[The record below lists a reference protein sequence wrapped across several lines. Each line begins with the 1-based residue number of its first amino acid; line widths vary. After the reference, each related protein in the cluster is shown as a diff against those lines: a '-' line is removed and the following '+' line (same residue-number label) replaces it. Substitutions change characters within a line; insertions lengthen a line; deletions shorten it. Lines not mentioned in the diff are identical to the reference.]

1 MAGPQTI
8 ILHHYP
14 ASPFSEK
21 VRLALRMKNLGWAS
35 VEIPNMMPKPLLM
48 PLTGGYRKT
57 PVMQIGA
64 DIFLDSAMIIRAIE
78 ERFEIPQLDLPG
90 HEGLSSMV
98 GSWADGKWFQTSVA
112 IIFGTIG
119 DQVPEAFKKDRE
131 QLSGRPFDTDAM
143 KAVVPMMKDQWRAQM
158 AWIEERLAGGQGAGA
173 GNWLVSTKPGLVDVH
188 AFMNPWFM
196 ESALPDF
203 LEQCFNSFPRTA
215 DWYKRMKE
223 IEGQTPEE
231 LSGEEALEIA
241 LHAAPRLKAAAT
253 RGELQEFEPGEH
265 VAVAPDD
272 YGRDWVEG
280 EIVIAAPDRIVI
292 HRHDDKAE
300 TLNLHFPRTG
310 FMVRRL
316 G

>member
-21 VRLALRMKNLGWAS
+21 IRLALRMKNLGWAS

-64 DIFLDSAMIIRAIE
+64 DVFCDTAMILRALE
-78 ERFEIPQLDLPG
+78 ERFEMPQLELPG
-90 HEGLSSMV
+90 HEGLSSIV
-98 GSWADGKWFQTSVA
+98 GSWADGKWFQTSVG

-131 QLSGRPFDTDAM
+131 KMSGRPFDTSAM
-143 KAVVPMMKDQWRAQM
+143 AAAVPMLKDQWRAQL
-158 AWIEERLAGGQGAGA
+158 AWLEARLAGGQGAGA
-173 GNWLVSTKPGLVDVH
+173 GNWLVSTKPGMVDVH
-188 AFMNPWFM
+188 AHMNLWFVG
-196 ESALPDF
+196 SALPDF
-203 LEQCFNSFPRTA
+203 LQQCLKSFPRTA
-215 DWYKRMKE
+215 DWYKRMQE
-223 IEGQTPEE
+223 IEGQDPEVIT
-231 LSGEEALEIA
+231 GERALEIA
-241 LHAAPRLKAAAT
+241 KHAAPRLQAAHT
-253 RGELQEFEPGEH
+253 GGELQGFECGER

-280 EIVIAAPDRIVI
+280 EIVIASADRII
-292 HRHDDKAE
+292 LHRFDEQAE
-300 TLNLHFPRTG
+300 TINVHFPRTG

-316 G
+316 D